1 MIILAVVSLMVGSRF
16 YSLPVL
22 IETFNG
28 GGDDGTRTIIW
39 SLRFPRMIMAFEVGA
54 ALALAG
60 LALQALLKN
69 PLVEPYL
76 IGASSGAAFG
86 ATAVLVF
93 LPILLGV
100 FAAGSESQIASMG
113 TRTLMSIA
121 AFLGA
126 LAAISFLYISSY
138 KKGDFSTK
146 RLILMGVV
154 LGAFLSSFVAL
165 MIIASG
171 ESLRQVI
178 WWLMGSLEIGPRGG
192 WVILGFVLIIVWIY
206 LFARSYK
213 LNLLSQGE
221 ETALGLGV
229 RIKSLKRE
237 ILIAAAILTAA
248 AVSMSGVIGFVGL
261 IVPHFFR
268 MVHGPDNRVLI
279 PITGLGG
286 GLLLMA
292 ADLVAQNVLP
302 VGELPIGIITT
313 ILGAPF
319 FWLVLR
325 TPAGER

>member
-1 MIILAVVSLMVGSRF
+1 MIVLGVVSLMVGTEF
-16 YSLPVL
+16 YSIPVL
-22 IETFNG
+22 IDTFNG
-28 GGDDGTRTIIW
+28 GGDIGTRTIIW

-86 ATAVLVF
+86 ATVVLVF
-93 LPILLGV
+93 LPIVLGV
-100 FAAGSESQIASMG
+100 FSSGVESQIASIG
-113 TRTLMSIA
+113 TRSLLSIA

-126 LAAISFLYISSY
+126 LAAISFLYVSSY

-154 LGAFLSSFVAL
+154 LGAFLSAFVAL

-192 WVILGFVLIIVWIY
+192 WLILGLILIAIWLF

-229 RIKSLKRE
+229 RVQSLKRE
-237 ILIAAAILTAA
+237 ILIAAALLTAA

-268 MVHGPDNRVLI
+268 MIHGPDNRVLI

-286 GLLLMA
+286 GLLLMT
-292 ADLVAQNVLP
+292 ADLIAQNALP
-302 VGELPIGIITT
+302 IGELPIGIITT

-319 FWLVLR
+319 FWFVLR
-325 TPAGER
+325 TPAGDR